1 MVLCGVASDALASM
15 PDSPQRSPLKSL
27 HPDDSLIAGKLS
39 NMRKASTEALLASL
53 LPPLKD
59 CLKTR
64 RDGTILDGH
73 HRIFVLLRERG
84 LDVDVLPRE
93 TIEKETE

>member
-1 MVLCGVASDALASM
+1 MF
-15 PDSPQRSPLKSL
+15 DSPREPPLKSL
-27 HPDDSLIAGKLS
+27 HSQDSLNPGKLAK
-39 NMRKASTEALLASL
+39 MRKASTEALLASL

-73 HRIFVLLRERG
+73 YRIFVLRERG
-84 LDVDVLPRE
+84 FDVDLLPRDILE
-93 TIEKETE
+93 KDIENE